1 MSSELDA
8 LNIETEKNLNLKKQD
23 WLVIEEDSESW
34 ELHLFKENTMAKG
47 KRKTTNAQYDR

>member
-1 MSSELDA
+1 MDELEE

>member
-1 MSSELDA
+1 MNELQK
-8 LNIETEKNLNLKKQD
+8 LNIETEKNLRQPN